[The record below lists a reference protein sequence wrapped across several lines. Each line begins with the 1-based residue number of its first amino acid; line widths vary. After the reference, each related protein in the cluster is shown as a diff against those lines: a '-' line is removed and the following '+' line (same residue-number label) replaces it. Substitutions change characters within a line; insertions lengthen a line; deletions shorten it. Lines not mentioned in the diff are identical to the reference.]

1 VQDLTPRSSAA
12 PGATRCCN
20 ARPDTTLVS
29 LAQEIAPGSKL
40 LQAWPLAGGVSA
52 QVTAFE
58 LRNADG
64 STERLVVRRHG
75 ARDLARDPEIAAHE
89 FRVLQVVR
97 EAGVCAPAPR
107 YLDAA
112 GEFYGT
118 PCIVLEYVDA
128 ERDAAPADDERF
140 VDELANA
147 LAEIHRV
154 DLRKLSFLRRLEQA
168 GAPVLLHGDF
178 WPGNALWREGALVA
192 IVDWEDAAI
201 GDPLADVANARL
213 ELLWARGHG
222 AMDAFTKRYAARTG
236 VDLAHLPHWD
246 LWADRRLTPR
256 IREWRLDDAAQREMR
271 AKRDAFVAQ
280 ARDAS

>member
-1 VQDLTPRSSAA
+1 M
-12 PGATRCCN
+12 
-20 ARPDTTLVS
+20 
-29 LAQEIAPGSKL
+29 
-40 LQAWPLAGGVSA
+40 
-52 QVTAFE
+52 
-58 LRNADG
+58 
-64 STERLVVRRHG
+64 
-75 ARDLARDPEIAAHE
+75 
-89 FRVLQVVR
+89 R
-97 EAGVCAPAPR
+97 EAGVRAPAPR

-112 GEFYGT
+112 GEIFGT

-128 ERDAAPADDERF
+128 DRDAAPADDGRF

-154 DLRKLSFLRRLEQA
+154 DLSELSFLRRLEQA

-213 ELLWARGHG
+213 ELLWARGNG
-222 AMDAFTKRYAARTG
+222 AMSTFTQRYAALTG

-256 IREWRLDDAAQREMR
+256 IREWGLDDAAQREMR